1 MVRGLP
7 GITRRRGLRVAV
19 AALVVLPAVACS
31 TGGPRASACLSPGV
45 TSNMIH
51 LGMLFSNT
59 GPAASGMM
67 GFRAGANARIGVENA
82 AGGVNGR
89 MLTYD
94 WADDASGAVSNL
106 TGAHDLVAEK
116 DDFAILEASVASQG
130 SAAYLHDQGVPVF
143 GVGVDPTWTSYDNMF
158 TDGTYVATTGTT
170 STLGDFVHGLG
181 GSAAAVLWLDFVP
194 VGPRIAQAERQSLT
208 AAHVP
213 IVYNAG
219 LTADGSS
226 LPRIASEIKAA
237 HADTIITSMTPDL
250 NAALLASVR
259 QAGVPLKAAISIT
272 GYDPGVLAR
281 FGPALAGS
289 YVMLVIA
296 PFELRLPAQQAFLQA
311 MARYAP
317 EIQAPATQLTAEGWI
332 ETDLAIRGLRAAG
345 ACPTRSAVIDDLRT
359 VTSYAGGG
367 LLDPPRDLTRFR
379 QTPDCNSFVQVT
391 PAGTGFTVAPG
402 SPQCGHALS

>member
-1 MVRGLP
+1 
-7 GITRRRGLRVAV
+7 
-19 AALVVLPAVACS
+19 
-31 TGGPRASACLSPGV
+31 
-45 TSNMIH
+45 MIH
-51 LGMLFSNT
+51 LGLLFSNT

-94 WADDASGAVSNL
+94 WVDDASGGVPNL
-106 TGAHDLVAEK
+106 AGARDLVEQK
-116 DDFAILEASVASQG
+116 KDFAVLEASVASEG

-143 GVGVDPTWTSYDNMF
+143 GVGVDPTWTRDDNMF
-158 TDGTYVATTGTT
+158 TDGTYVATSGAT
-170 STLGDFVHGLG
+170 STLGDFVRQLG
-181 GSAAAVLWLDFVP
+181 GTAAAVLWLDFVP
-194 VGPRIAQAERQSLT
+194 VGPRIAQAERQSLA
-208 AAHVP
+208 AAHIPVA
-213 IVYNAG
+213 YNAG
-219 LTADGSS
+219 LTAEGSS
-226 LPRIASEIKAA
+226 LPKIANEIRAS

-259 QAGVPLKAAISIT
+259 DAGVPLKAAISIT
-272 GYDPGVLAR
+272 GYDPGVLAQ

-289 YVMLVIA
+289 YVMLLIA
-296 PFELRLPAQQAFLQA
+296 PFELNLPAQRTFIQA

-317 EIQAPATQLTAEGWI
+317 EVQAPATQLTAEGWI

-345 ACPTRSAVIDDLRT
+345 ACPTRQAVIAGLRT
-359 VTSYAGGG
+359 VTNYDAGG

-379 QTPDCNSFVQVT
+379 QTPICNSFVRVN

-402 SPQCGHALS
+402 SPKCGHALP